1 MTGPDPARNTEAADA
16 VPSVEQQRAE
26 LAETVEA
33 LAHKVD
39 VPARAKSAAQEKV
52 HEVQVKAQERP
63 QIVAAV
69 VGGIV
74 AALVVGRVARRRG
87 KRNGKR
93 KVVRRRRKH

>member
-1 MTGPDPARNTEAADA
+1 MTGPDPVPNTEAADA

-87 KRNGKR
+87 KRKT
-93 KVVRRRRKH
+93 VRRRRKR